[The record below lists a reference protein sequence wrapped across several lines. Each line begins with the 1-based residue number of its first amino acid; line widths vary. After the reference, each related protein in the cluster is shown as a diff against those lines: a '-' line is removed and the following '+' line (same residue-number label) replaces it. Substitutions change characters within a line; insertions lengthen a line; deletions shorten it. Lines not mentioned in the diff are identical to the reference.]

1 MLRRVDGWILAG
13 RSGQQ
18 QPVYE
23 WRGNVVL
30 LVGAGMIILIV
41 ATLFTVYFF
50 SAGMMGAATGAG
62 LVCLVV
68 IGVMVTA

>member
-1 MLRRVDGWILAG
+1 M
-13 RSGQQ
+13 
-18 QPVYE
+18 
-23 WRGNVVL
+23 VL